1 MAMAEPF
8 NNATESRL
16 IKQWMPRKRGET
28 YIACESVDFQ
38 WSHSDVRTAIKLW
51 DEGNSLWTMQR
62 LLDRPQDDVLALI
75 FSLAREGKINPRKRG
90 IFYG

>member
-8 NNATESRL
+8 NNITESRL

-38 WSHSDVRTAIKLW
+38 WSVYEVNRAIEMWKA
-51 DEGNSLWTMQR
+51 GNSIWTIQNT
-62 LLDRPQDDVLALI
+62 LDRPQDDVIALI
-75 FSLAREGKINPRKRG
+75 FSLAREGKIKQRERG
-90 IFYG
+90 IFG